1 MCLFEHVTLIT
12 GLEGEPETSSKK
24 KKSLYI
30 IDKNHS
36 GPHVWNEEEWRK
48 DYERRK
54 EEDKRKAQERR
65 EKRLQRAARKQQ
77 Q

>member
-1 MCLFEHVTLIT
+1 MSLR
-12 GLEGEPETSSKK
+12 SS
-24 KKSLYI
+24 SGPPDFPNGII